1 MWQRSDGVV
10 AIYEEGRSPA
20 GLYIHLFGPKEDVV
34 SAEPGIRSGRSAC
47 LNQLII
53 TSGYIYGPKKRQSLN
68 LHFHKGG
75 FSCSFGV
82 VRRDITAAVIS
93 KEVGSSVAPPVEAL
107 PPLQTFPWQ
116 EQFINST
123 VCSDKCVGHAKD
135 GVCDDGRDGRGQVS
149 TRPVDCSAG
158 RDGAGFSWG
167 HRPRDQNEEW
177 IPSASLSTR
186 CMTSESCLH
195 PCAGIL

>member
-68 LHFHKGG
+68 LHFHKSGFLVQLRSRKTRYYRSCHKQRGWLLCSSSSGG
-75 FSCSFGV
+75 F
-82 VRRDITAAVIS
+82 TAAADVS
-93 KEVGSSVAPPVEAL
+93 MARAVHQQYRLLRQV
-107 PPLQTFPWQ
+107 
-116 EQFINST
+116 
-123 VCSDKCVGHAKD
+123 
-135 GVCDDGRDGRGQVS
+135 RGA
-149 TRPVDCSAG
+149 CKG
-158 RDGAGFSWG
+158 W
-167 HRPRDQNEEW
+167 
-177 IPSASLSTR
+177 
-186 CMTSESCLH
+186 CLR
-195 PCAGIL
+195 